1 MFISYIMQSLKPLK
15 LKKII
20 SEVNM
25 FKQIKVQNL
34 CSKYQIQSFEWLI
47 PKSDCNS
54 FARNCYDRKSRSNKI
69 KWNLFRLELHIRISG
84 ILTTDLE

>member
-25 FKQIKVQNL
+25 FKQIKLDSECRVQNL

-69 KWNLFRLELHIRISG
+69 YVLKIWL
-84 ILTTDLE
+84 